1 MLLSLSSAM
10 DLVITA
16 SSHHASSSS
25 SDNGA
30 WVPLLFLL
38 TGPAF
43 FMYQYT
49 RYRNKDKRHHHE
61 RETLSEIA
69 NIQVMDQFSR
79 SHHGSSHSHMSG
91 ANENEV
97 RG

>member
-1 MLLSLSSAM
+1 MLSTAV
-10 DLVITA
+10 DLVLNA

-25 SDNGA
+25 SSDDFD
-30 WVPLLFLL
+30 WIPLLFLL
-38 TGPAF
+38 SGPAF

-69 NIQVMDQFSR
+69 NIQTMDQDLR
-79 SHHGSSHSHMSG
+79 SDRNSSHSRMGG
-91 ANENEV
+91 ANEHEV